1 MDNVT
6 YNNDT
11 NVANVKKFVFQR
23 KIIYKRIFDILN
35 RQNTSNKEHTMY
47 KAYCKTFQ
55 FIMKLGNYLLP
66 YRTPNLI
73 EGDDALHRLT
83 GIIKEN
89 NISHIFIV
97 TGKHVSKMS
106 YFDEM
111 LKDFGENSIKYS
123 VFTDLN
129 ANPTS
134 ENVETGVK
142 AYFES
147 KSEALLAFGGG
158 GPMDAA
164 KAIGAR
170 IVNPKKSVSDLQGLL
185 KVHKKIPMLFAVPT
199 TSGTGSETTVAA
211 VITDSVTHHKASIN
225 DTKLI
230 PSYAVLDPRLTTG
243 LSPFTT
249 ATTGMDAL
257 CHAVEAYTNHTY
269 CTSLENDLAKK
280 AVKLINDNIEEA
292 CTDGQNI
299 TARAA
304 MQKAAFYAGR
314 AFTRGC
320 VGYVHAIGHTLGGL
334 YNVPHGHAMA
344 CLLPKVMNAYGSAVY
359 KRLSE
364 LADVCAISGNSDKEK
379 AENFIKRIED
389 LNKILNIPDITDV
402 IKPED
407 KPQIIEWAMREANP
421 LYPVPVIWKKEDFEK
436 FLDQIK

>member
-1 MDNVT
+1 M
-6 YNNDT
+6 
-11 NVANVKKFVFQR
+11 
-23 KIIYKRIFDILN
+23 IFYDPNI
-35 RQNTSNKEHTMY
+35 SNKEHAMY
-47 KAYCKTFQ
+47 KAYCRTFQ
-55 FIMKLGNYLLP
+55 FIMKLGNYFLP
-66 YRTPNLI
+66 YRTPTLI
-73 EGDDALHRLT
+73 EGDNALQSLT
-83 GIIKEN
+83 GAIKEN

-97 TGKHVSKMS
+97 TGKHVSQMS
-106 YFDEM
+106 YFGEM
-111 LKDFGENSIKYS
+111 LKDFDENNIQYS
-123 VFTDLN
+123 VFADLN

-134 ENVETGVK
+134 ENVEAGVK
-142 AYFES
+142 AYFGS

-170 IVNPKKSVSDLQGLL
+170 IVNPHKSVSDLQGLL

-225 DTKLI
+225 DTRLI
-230 PSYAVLDPRLTTG
+230 PSYAVLDPQLTMG

-269 CTSLENDLAKK
+269 CTRTENCLAKK
-280 AVKLINDNIEEA
+280 AVKLINENIEEA
-292 CTDGQNI
+292 CANGQNPA
-299 TARAA
+299 ARAA

-344 CLLPKVMNAYGSAVY
+344 CLLPKVMRAYGSRVY
-359 KRLSE
+359 KRLAE
-364 LADVCAISGNSDKEK
+364 LADVCGIPGNSDKEK
-379 AENFIKRIED
+379 AEKFIKRIED
-389 LNKILNIPDITDV
+389 LNKLLNIPDITSI

-407 KPQIIEWAMREANP
+407 RPQIIKWAMHEANP
-421 LYPVPVIWKKEDFEK
+421 LYPVPVIWKKEDFER
-436 FLDQIK
+436 FLDEIR